1 MAASDASDSH
11 RIPRRLVPRRCHT
24 GSDEPQNLARGAD
37 TRPPFTVESTHMM
50 LDELADKIATEAP
63 AGQVDMA
70 GADYI
75 AHPRRVAQRVTPN
88 TPEHRAAALL
98 HDVLEDTPVTD
109 ADLLTQGIP
118 PHVVEAVRLLT
129 RKSTVAPDDYYAAIR
144 RNTIAYAVKMADIA
158 DNSDPRRLA
167 QLDPKTRARLE
178 SKYATARAALSHQ

>member
-1 MAASDASDSH
+1 
-11 RIPRRLVPRRCHT
+11 
-24 GSDEPQNLARGAD
+24 
-37 TRPPFTVESTHMM
+37 MM
-50 LDELADKIATEAP
+50 LDELADKIAADAH
-63 AGQVDMA
+63 AGQVDKA

-129 RKSTVAPDDYYAAIR
+129 RKPTVAPDDYYAAIR

-167 QLDPKTRARLE
+167 RLDPKTRARLE
-178 SKYATARAALSHQ
+178 SKYATARAALACGQSLATGPT